1 MIRGLIRR
9 MIAQMCRFDMK
20 PELQRIKIA
29 EACGWK
35 KRNAHRLSQWLAPQG
50 GAWNEPPDYL
60 NDLNAMHEAE
70 KSLQLK
76 HQMLYQGMIGRVTGN
91 RCPALFGQIH
101 ATAAQRAEA
110 FLRTLNLWEE

>member
-1 MIRGLIRR
+1 MTETKIFL
-9 MIAQMCRFDMK
+9 FDMK

-29 EACGWK
+29 EAFGWK
-35 KRNAHRLSQWLAPQG
+35 WERLWTGELHGKPVGEQG
-50 GAWNEPPDYL
+50 PFREVPDYL

-76 HQMLYQGMIGRVTGN
+76 DQMLYQGMIGRVTGN